1 MKINAIKLINILKMD
16 EARQNLLINTNFGQE
31 DNSII
36 KTFTIG
42 DIKFI
47 ISNSF
52 AFFPKTLK
60 QYEQLPDTQLIDENN
75 IISGWDKSL
84 FHTICQ
90 YLENYDV
97 FEYLFNY
104 IIENCAYLI
113 LGTDELKRPFG
124 ILCRNNT
131 NYDIFKLYLN
141 YILDNYQEDEIKK
154 ILNKGLYCIY
164 NSNNNI
170 FNELLQLVIK
180 YDLSIFN
187 TDPNENDNRL
197 LMRNLSIVPKD
208 LMYKFLWSFN
218 QTTHRDLIFN
228 KIINILD
235 IYTNLPNNTLSQ
247 NKIDYIRYILKD
259 IQNNNVK
266 SAE

>member
-1 MKINAIKLINILKMD
+1 MNILKMD
-16 EARQNLLINTNFGQE
+16 EARQNLLIDTDFGQE
-31 DNSII
+31 DHSII
-36 KTFTIG
+36 KTFTID
-42 DIKFI
+42 DIKYI

-52 AFFPKTLK
+52 AFFPKTLE
-60 QYEQLPDTQLIDENN
+60 QYEQLIDDNKT
-75 IISGWDKSL
+75 IVGWNKLL

-90 YLENYDV
+90 NLENYDV

-104 IIENCAYLI
+104 ITENCAYLI
-113 LGTDELKRPFG
+113 LGIDQCKRPFG
-124 ILCRNNT
+124 ILCRYNT
-131 NYDIFKLYLN
+131 NYDIFKLYFN

-154 ILNKGLYCIY
+154 ILNEGLYYIY

-170 FNELLQLVIK
+170 FKELLQLVIK

-187 TDPNENDNRL
+187 TDPNENENRWLIYNL
-197 LMRNLSIVPKD
+197 LRVPKD
-208 LMYKFLWSFN
+208 LMYEFLWSFN

-228 KIINILD
+228 KIINILGNHTD
-235 IYTNLPNNTLSQ
+235 DWPNYFLNQ
-247 NKIDYIRYILKD
+247 NEIDYIRYILKD